1 VGFCQDFTYDLFIS
15 YAHLNNQ
22 QRGALDRGWV
32 TDLHDTLRMRLAEKL
47 YVQPSI
53 WRDAGGLDGKVLDD
67 GIREALGNSAVF
79 LAVVSGAFLAS
90 KYCVPVE
97 LGGFKH
103 PRFPHVVRGRSRIV
117 TVAYEGETETP
128 RSTWPAQLQDVPSV
142 SFCDESADGST
153 RLYTRPLH
161 SDPEEQYWQRLEKLV
176 RHLKEILVETQKGMT
191 GAEVS
196 ALAPPPPAAPKP
208 AAAWQSR
215 WKKPLVHITFQ
226 STDRGRADELATELG
241 NRCIVT
247 LLAGDEANERRQRTY
262 LQNSDGQI
270 LLFKCSE
277 VEWAEAQAFRS
288 LNVSTE
294 QGRPRRLAICT
305 DPSCVREFG
314 MRSEFVVPVASGAG
328 SIDEFLA
335 SLGQPG

>member
-1 VGFCQDFTYDLFIS
+1 
-15 YAHLNNQ
+15 
-22 QRGALDRGWV
+22 
-32 TDLHDTLRMRLAEKL
+32 
-47 YVQPSI
+47 
-53 WRDAGGLDGKVLDD
+53 
-67 GIREALGNSAVF
+67 
-79 LAVVSGAFLAS
+79 VVSGAFLAS

-97 LGGFKH
+97 LAGFKH
-103 PRFPHVVRGRSRIV
+103 PRFPHVVRGRSRLV

-128 RSTWPAQLQDVPSV
+128 RSAWPAQLQDVPSV

-161 SDPEEQYWQRLEKLV
+161 SDPEEPYWQRLEKVV
-176 RHLKEILVETQKGMT
+176 RHLREILVETQKGMT
-191 GAEVS
+191 GADVS
-196 ALAPPPPAAPKP
+196 GLAPPSTAAPKP

-226 STDRGRADELATELG
+226 STDRRQADDLATELS

-277 VEWAEAQAFRS
+277 VGWAEEQALRA

-294 QGRPRRLAICT
+294 QGRPKRLAICT
-305 DPSCVREFG
+305 DPSCVQEFG
-314 MRSEFVVPVASGAG
+314 LRSEFVVPVATGAG
-328 SIDEFLA
+328 SIDDFLA